1 MRFHLPLLCFGAA
14 GCLADV
20 MPDTGPAQRER
31 CVNEDSDPDHDV
43 SFQTGILEGIFRGG
57 GAGPGCSCHDPTQ
70 PAPIGIEIGG
80 LTLADYPTL
89 RQGGVNSGANI
100 VVPGDACGSTIV
112 MKVGDGPPFGS
123 RMPFNG
129 PPFLSA
135 AEQQVIRDWIVEGAL
150 EN

>member
-1 MRFHLPLLCFGAA
+1 VRLLLLLPFAA
-14 GCLADV
+14 SGCIADV
-20 MPDTGPAQRER
+20 LPDTGPPQRER

-43 SFQTGILEGIFRGG
+43 SFQADVLDAIFRGG
-57 GAGPGCSCHDPTQ
+57 GGGPGCACHDPTQ
-70 PAPIGIEIGG
+70 AAPIGIEIGG
-80 LTLADYPTL
+80 LSLADYASL
-89 RQGGVNSGANI
+89 RAGGVNSGAGV
-100 VVPGDACGSTIV
+100 VVPGDACGSAIV

-135 AEQQVIRDWIVEGAL
+135 ADQQVIRDWIVEGAL